1 MPRHVLD
8 EFWIHP
14 AVRGAVAAS
23 HRDIVEE
30 IQASIADNRVVIIG
44 MATNPMVSGA
54 RKLLDKLSVSY
65 RYLEYGNYL
74 SQWRR
79 RNALKMWS
87 GWPTFPI
94 IFVDGMLIGGF
105 QDLKALADSG
115 ELMKLL
121 NAERVS

>member
-14 AVRGAVAAS
+14 AARSAIAAS

-30 IQASIADNRVVIIG
+30 VQASVTDYRVVIIG

-79 RNALKMWS
+79 RNALKIWS

>member
-14 AVRGAVAAS
+14 AVRSTIAAS
-23 HRDIVEE
+23 HRDVVEE
-30 IQASIADNRVVIIG
+30 AQANIADNRVVIIG
-44 MATNPMVSGA
+44 MAGNPVVSNA
-54 RKLLDKLSVSY
+54 RKLLDKFNVTY
-65 RYLEYGNYL
+65 RYLEYGNYF

-79 RNALKMWS
+79 RNALKMWT
-87 GWPTFPI
+87 GWPTFPM

-105 QDLKALADSG
+105 QDLKSLADSG
-115 ELMKLL
+115 ELQRLL

>member
-14 AVRGAVAAS
+14 AARSAIAAS

-30 IQASIADNRVVIIG
+30 VQAIVTDNRVVIIG

-54 RKLLDKLSVSY
+54 RKLLDKLNVSY

-79 RNALKMWS
+79 RNALKMWT

-105 QDLKALADSG
+105 QGLKTLAESG
-115 ELMKLL
+115 ELMTLL

>member
-14 AVRGAVAAS
+14 AARSAIAAS

-30 IQASIADNRVVIIG
+30 VQASVVDNRVVIIG
-44 MATNPMVSGA
+44 MATNPMVAGV
-54 RKLLDKLSVSY
+54 RKLLDKLNVNY

-105 QDLKALADSG
+105 QDLKALAESV
-115 ELMKLL
+115 E
-121 NAERVS
+121 

>member
-14 AVRGAVAAS
+14 AARSAIAAS

-30 IQASIADNRVVIIG
+30 VQASVVDNRVVIIG
-44 MATNPMVSGA
+44 MAANPMVAGV
-54 RKLLDKLSVSY
+54 RKLLDKLNVNY

-79 RNALKMWS
+79 RNALKMWT
-87 GWPTFPI
+87 GWSTFPI

-105 QDLKALADSG
+105 QDLKTLAESG
-115 ELMKLL
+115 ELMTLL
-121 NAERVS
+121 NAERIS

>member
-30 IQASIADNRVVIIG
+30 VQASIADNRVVIIG

>member
-14 AVRGAVAAS
+14 AARSAIAAS

-30 IQASIADNRVVIIG
+30 VQASVADKRVVIIG

-54 RKLLDKLSVSY
+54 RRLLDKLNVSY

-79 RNALKMWS
+79 RNALKMWT
-87 GWPTFPI
+87 GWPTFPM

-105 QDLKALADSG
+105 QDLKVLAESG
-115 ELMKLL
+115 ELMTLL
-121 NAERVS
+121 NAERV

>member
-1 MPRHVLD
+1 MPRYVLD

-14 AVRGAVAAS
+14 AARNAIAAS

-30 IQASIADNRVVIIG
+30 VQASVADNRVVIVG
-44 MATNPMVSGA
+44 MATNPVVSAA
-54 RKLLDKLSVSY
+54 RMQLDKLSVSY

-79 RNALKMWS
+79 RNALKMWT
-87 GWPTFPI
+87 GWPTFPM

-105 QDLKALADSG
+105 QDLKALAESG

>member
-30 IQASIADNRVVIIG
+30 VQSSVADNRVVIIG

-105 QDLKALADSG
+105 QDLKALTDSG

>member
-30 IQASIADNRVVIIG
+30 VQASIADNRVVIIG

-65 RYLEYGNYL
+65 RYLEYGNYF

-87 GWPTFPI
+87 GWPTFPM

-115 ELMKLL
+115 ELMTLL

>member
-30 IQASIADNRVVIIG
+30 VQASIADNRVVIIG

-79 RNALKMWS
+79 RNALKMWC

>member
-30 IQASIADNRVVIIG
+30 VQASIADNRVVIIG

-54 RKLLDKLSVSY
+54 RKLLDKLSVSF

>member
-14 AVRGAVAAS
+14 AVRSAVAAS

-30 IQASIADNRVVIIG
+30 VQARIADNRVVIIG

-105 QDLKALADSG
+105 QDLKALTDSG